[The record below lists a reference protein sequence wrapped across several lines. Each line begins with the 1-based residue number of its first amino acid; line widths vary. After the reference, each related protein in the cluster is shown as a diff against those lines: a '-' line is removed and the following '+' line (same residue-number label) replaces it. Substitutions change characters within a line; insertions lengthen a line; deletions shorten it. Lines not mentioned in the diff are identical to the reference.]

1 MRVTVHGML
10 LDTAARRPDA
20 VALSHAG
27 DHATFAE
34 LAADAAGV
42 ARFLREHGVGRG
54 DRVAIL
60 MENSRE
66 YVGGFFGILQA
77 GACCVALNHVNK
89 AGTHRDLLRDAG
101 AVGLLTRGR
110 EAREL
115 PAIVDDCPDLR
126 FVLAH
131 GVDPSWTLPA
141 GLELCAGAEAV
152 AAAGAGEAPGA
163 VGADDIALILYTSG
177 STGTPR
183 GVTLTHGNLVA
194 NTMQILA
201 YQDLQAD
208 DSVCCVLPFHYS
220 FGNSLLLTHVRCGG
234 RTVIDNRFAFPQQ
247 VLATLEQERCTSFS
261 GVPSHYAILCA
272 RTDFLERPHRHLR
285 RLTQAGGAM
294 APDLVRRIRDALPDR
309 ILLHVMYGQTE
320 ASARLAHVPPERL
333 RDKYGSIGI
342 AIPGVTLTVCRP
354 DGGECGIGETGEI
367 VAAGPNIMR
376 GYWNAPGE
384 TAGVLTANGLH
395 TGDLAYRDGDG
406 YLFIV
411 DRLKNMIKAGA
422 NRVSSLEVEDALVSH
437 PAVVEACV
445 IGVPDEL
452 LGEAIEAWIVPV
464 DPDTRPD
471 AAGLQAIL
479 RHCAAKLAPYKVP
492 RRLHVVAALPKNS
505 SGKVL
510 KAALRSG
517 TEPPV

>member
-1 MRVTVHGML
+1 ML
-10 LDTAARRPDA
+10 LETAARRPEA
-20 VALSHAG
+20 VALTHAASHI
-27 DHATFAE
+27 TYAE
-34 LAADAAGV
+34 VAADAAGV
-42 ARFLREHGVGRG
+42 ARFLGERGVRRG
-54 DRVAIL
+54 DRVAVL

-66 YVGGFFGILQA
+66 YVAAFFGILQA

-89 AGTHRDLLRDAG
+89 TGTHRELLRDAG
-101 AVGLLTRGR
+101 AVGLVTRGR
-110 EAREL
+110 ESREL
-115 PAIVDDCPDLR
+115 PAIVDGCPDLR

-131 GVDPSWTLPA
+131 RGDPAWALPA
-141 GLELCAGAEAV
+141 GVELFGTEAAPPVAGGTGQDVE
-152 AAAGAGEAPGA
+152 
-163 VGADDIALILYTSG
+163 ADDLALILYTSG
-177 STGTPR
+177 STGAPR

-194 NTMQILA
+194 NTTQILA

-247 VLATLEQERCTSFS
+247 VLDTLEQERCTSFS

-272 RTDFLERPHRHLR
+272 RTDFLERPHPDLR

-309 ILLHVMYGQTE
+309 IRLHVMYGQTE

-333 RDKYGSIGI
+333 REKYGSIGI
-342 AIPGVTLTVCRP
+342 AIPGVSLVVRRP
-354 DGGECGIGETGEI
+354 DGSECDAGEPGEI

-376 GYWNAPGE
+376 GYWNAPAE
-384 TAGVLTANGLH
+384 TAAVLDAAGLH
-395 TGDLAYRDGDG
+395 TGDLAYRDADG
-406 YLFIV
+406 FLFIV

-422 NRVSSLEVEDALVSH
+422 NRVSSLEVEDVLVSH

-445 IGVPDEL
+445 VGVPDEL
-452 LGEAIEAWIVPV
+452 MGEAIEAWLVPV
-464 DPDTRPD
+464 DP
-471 AAGLQAIL
+471 AACDLQAIL

-510 KAALRSG
+510 KAALRESAG
-517 TEPPV
+517 PSA